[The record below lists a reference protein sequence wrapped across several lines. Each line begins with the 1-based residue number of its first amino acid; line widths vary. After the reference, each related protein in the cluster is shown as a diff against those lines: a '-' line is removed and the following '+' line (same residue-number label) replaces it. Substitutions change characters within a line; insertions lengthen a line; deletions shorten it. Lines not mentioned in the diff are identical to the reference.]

1 MKKLFLILL
10 PILFIFC
17 SCDDEVQVYKVKD
30 DGKLE
35 YMYNFNAELT
45 EKQVIEI
52 AEKAAA
58 SETDPRRPTLFYISC
73 VKITEGDKQFVYFL
87 DGNRGI
93 LFGKKYAEFRQR
105 NLFGE

>member
-10 PILFIFC
+10 PILFMFC
-17 SCDDEVQVYKVKD
+17 SCDDEVQIYKVKD

-35 YMYNFNAELT
+35 YMYSFNAELT

-52 AEKAAA
+52 AKKAAT
-58 SETDPRRPTLFYISC
+58 SETDPRRPTLFYIAC
-73 VKITEGDKQFVYFL
+73 VKINEGDKQITYFL
-87 DGNRGI
+87 DNSRGT
-93 LFGKKYAEFRQR
+93 LFNKKYSEFRQK